1 MIFLSI
7 IIAQAEEPVRL
18 DTAYIVMAIENA
30 KEKEVELPEFEDCF
44 NSKEMQIG
52 NYKFEIN
59 PYGVF
64 TVYDG
69 RGNEILT
76 APVNNGRCN
85 GWQIRVRVY
94 DLGDVVVMYMNRN
107 LYFIYPTKRGASYK
121 ILRMDIPISR
131 YKMVPAIGISI
142 EGNKIKI
149 IGGTLK
155 SDRYFYG
162 YMYIYDRAK
171 RKINSEPIPIASSIQ
186 FSHSRQL

>member
-1 MIFLSI
+1 MIILAL
-7 IIAQAEEPVRL
+7 IAQLDEPMRL
-18 DTAYIVMAIENA
+18 DTATIVKAIEAA
-30 KEKEVELPEFEDCF
+30 KEKEVKLPEFEDCF
-44 NSKEMQIG
+44 NSKEIQIG

-64 TVYDG
+64 TVYDS

-85 GWQIRVRVY
+85 GWQMRVRVY
-94 DLGDVVVMYMNRN
+94 DLGDVVAMYMNRS
-107 LYFIYPTKRGASYK
+107 LYLIYPARKGASYK

-131 YKMVPAIGISI
+131 YKMVPSIGII
-142 EGNKIKI
+142 MEGNKIKI

-155 SDRYFYG
+155 DDRYFYG
-162 YMYIYDRAK
+162 YMYIYDRSK
-171 RKINSEPIPIASSIQ
+171 RRVNSEPIPIASSLQ